1 MALSQQMMRRLA
13 SLPKRTY
20 GPIVQGKTSKPLFR
34 AGRPSFCRSFHEGY
48 PKSAITTNITTD
60 GDSSIATEANPTSG
74 RLGIANDTSQHPS
87 KYDLYPTFQPPLD
100 TWPSEASRNN
110 ATGSDAEVL
119 DRMKVREIC
128 EGWGC
133 YRDAAEWQNYRSM
146 FHDDAYI
153 ATSWKQ
159 GPIDEFIE
167 ASKAGFAK
175 GSSFMYILHRI
186 IGQTVDVQGDRAVSK
201 MKVTITCRFTFDG
214 IEMDNEADCRFFFM
228 LEKRDGKWGVC
239 RYTLLFD
246 KDKMV
251 PVHPGRSFDI
261 PIKEVQKFPR
271 SVVLHHI
278 KKALTGSSGYRY
290 LAWCESQIGSPPKL
304 DLNAHGP
311 ERDILYAKCKS
322 WLEDEDVQ
330 PNLTGHDE
338 INYTSQSEKQ
348 DT

>member
-1 MALSQQMMRRLA
+1 MAAARIAHSLRPLTRSTNVSRISIGNKASTSRIQCIASQHTKSNQF
-13 SLPKRTY
+13 RTF
-20 GPIVQGKTSKPLFR
+20 S
-34 AGRPSFCRSFHEGY
+34 SSRSFSLADE
-48 PKSAITTNITTD
+48 
-60 GDSSIATEANPTSG
+60 SSSSLHPTK
-74 RLGIANDTSQHPS
+74 D
-87 KYDLYPTFQPPLD
+87 DLYPTKQPPLD
-100 TWPSEASRNN
+100 TYPKDASRNN
-110 ATGSDAEVL
+110 ATGTDAEVI
-119 DRMKVREIC
+119 DRMKIREIC

-167 ASKAGFAK
+167 ASKEGFAK

-228 LEKRDGKWGVC
+228 LAKRDGKWGVC

-261 PIKEVQKFPR
+261 PIKEVEKYP
-271 SVVLHHI
+271 
-278 KKALTGSSGYRY
+278 SGYRY
-290 LAWCESQIGSPPKL
+290 LAWCENQIGNAPKL

-311 ERDILYAKCKS
+311 ERDILYAKCKA
-322 WLEDEDVQ
+322 WLDGENVM

-338 INYTSQSEKQ
+338 VKY
-348 DT
+348 